1 MLETEVSCRMQCL
14 CYPDMHPQKI
24 CVPNT
29 MQCPKKLKVVDI
41 SNFKVS
47 RPEILNSKA
56 QNSKLS
62 NPESQILKPRTSIPK
77 TLNFQNSEFQI
88 LKISTSFDIKISKIP
103 NPISEGCPETIIYT
117 LDISYIYDCWKMT
130 YVLHS

>member
-1 MLETEVSCRMQCL
+1 ML
-14 CYPDMHPQKI
+14 PDMHTLKI

-47 RPEILNSKA
+47 RPKILNSKA
-56 QNSKLS
+56 QNSKS
-62 NPESQILKPRTSIPK
+62 NPESQSSKLKTSIPE

-88 LKISTSFDIKISKIP
+88 LKISTSFDLKISKIP

-117 LDISYIYDCWKMT
+117 LDISYIYDCLKMT
-130 YVLHS
+130 HGLHS